1 MLDLPSRDELT
12 KAWGDDVLRGL
23 SGRAKAYLGSGRF
36 VGVEPDGAIYAL
48 PDRHLLAR
56 SQDVRAEA
64 EAGLAARFGREVPL
78 KLVVDGDAGP
88 RVTPQGTEEQIGSAE
103 ETDPYEV
110 GDLQD
115 AGPAITSPAQ
125 RLLEAFPGAE
135 EVSP

>member
-1 MLDLPSRDELT
+1 
-12 KAWGDDVLRGL
+12 V
-23 SGRAKAYLGSGRF
+23 
-36 VGVEPDGAIYAL
+36 YAL

-56 SQDVRAEA
+56 SQEVRAEA
-64 EAGLAARFGREVPL
+64 EAGLTARFGREVPL
-78 KLVVDGDAGP
+78 KLVVDGEGGSQPA
-88 RVTPQGTEEQIGSAE
+88 TQGSSEPTHPGE

-115 AGPAITSPAQ
+115 AGPAVASPAQ

>member
-1 MLDLPSRDELT
+1 
-12 KAWGDDVLRGL
+12 V
-23 SGRAKAYLGSGRF
+23 
-36 VGVEPDGAIYAL
+36 YAL

-88 RVTPQGTEEQIGSAE
+88 HVASQAAADPMPPAE
-103 ETDPYEV
+103 DTDAYDA
-110 GDLQD
+110 GGLQD
-115 AGPAITSPAQ
+115 AGPAVTSPAQ